1 MVLIAV
7 GGCFG
12 YHKLNESRRYREAL
26 TLVHRYENPDSLI
39 VQQIG
44 RLEREN
50 KIWQIA
56 NAYALVAR
64 RNGIE
69 VDRKKLASEIEE
81 TFPSALW

>member
-1 MVLIAV
+1 
-7 GGCFG
+7 
-12 YHKLNESRRYREAL
+12 
-26 TLVHRYENPDSLI
+26 